1 MWLSILPPPVGSGC
15 RQMSVAA
22 GGRSSGRASSP
33 TRARPSAVCRVTG
46 SRRAGRI
53 VLARISV
60 ICSSAEVSRPGAGPP
75 WPALPARIVPVPPSL
90 GLIGLLRPH
99 HDVRDARLDLLV
111 AARAPVGLGGRRAG
125 HLADHPVTVRPGL
138 NLRRPPPGGRLLP
151 RPAPRPS
158 WPDPGPP
165 PAGWPALPPS
175 RGPPQV
181 PGWPRGGDCWA
192 AQRGGG
198 GPCG

>member
-60 ICSSAEVSRPGAGPP
+60 MGSSAEVSRPGAGPP

-125 HLADHPVTVRPGL
+125 
-138 NLRRPPPGGRLLP
+138 PPAGPPSP
-151 RPAPRPS
+151 RPART
-158 WPDPGPP
+158 GPAP
-165 PAGWPALPPS
+165 APAGCPAPPPS

-181 PGWPRGGDCWA
+181 PGWPRGGDGWA
-192 AQRGGG
+192 AQRGG
-198 GPCG
+198 